1 MTTRAKGVKIRRG
14 RILFCIQ
21 YLKCIANSIL
31 FHGLI
36 NKLSFVIYIHIALKL
51 KQIKPLGKENS
62 ITLIIVHLFTD
73 YIIILNDPFQNLQIS
88 YVFSSVQCFALVLY
102 IFFCSTPSL
111 GKANRNFITAFSS
124 FFFFISHYQQII
136 TR

>member
-1 MTTRAKGVKIRRG
+1 MKIRRG

-36 NKLSFVIYIHIALKL
+36 NKQSFMIYIRIVLNL

-62 ITLIIVHLFTD
+62 ITLFIGHSFTD
-73 YIIILNDPFQNLQIS
+73 YIIILNDPF
-88 YVFSSVQCFALVLY
+88 
-102 IFFCSTPSL
+102 
-111 GKANRNFITAFSS
+111 
-124 FFFFISHYQQII
+124 
-136 TR
+136 

>member
-73 YIIILNDPFQNLQIS
+73 YIIILNDPF
-88 YVFSSVQCFALVLY
+88 
-102 IFFCSTPSL
+102 
-111 GKANRNFITAFSS
+111 
-124 FFFFISHYQQII
+124 
-136 TR
+136 